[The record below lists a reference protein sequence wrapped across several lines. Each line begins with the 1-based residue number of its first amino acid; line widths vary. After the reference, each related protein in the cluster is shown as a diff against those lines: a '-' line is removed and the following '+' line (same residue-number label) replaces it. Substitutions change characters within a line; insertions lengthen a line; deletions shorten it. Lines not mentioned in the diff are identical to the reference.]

1 MNFETYLP
9 YIVQI
14 SGTVIAFA
22 FILGRYKAAFDQH
35 EKILDKHE
43 RILEK
48 HEGILNQHEKAIEG
62 IVMRLD
68 SMNND
73 INFLK
78 GVVYNK

>member
-14 SGTVIAFA
+14 TGTVIAFA
-22 FILGRYKAAFDQH
+22 FILGKYKSAFDQH

-43 RILEK
+43 
-48 HEGILNQHEKAIEG
+48 KAIEG
-62 IVMRLD
+62 IIVRLD